1 MLAAS
6 IMRHYITILTI
17 IILTAF
23 FACSESQFSDKNI
36 EDKAVNITENLDSIS
51 IKTFYEWGFGHRGEA
66 IIFTKHSDNPDSG
79 FYSYGCFYFD
89 NIDSIKLSI
98 SRFENFKKDF
108 PCDIQIDTSKYYTVD
123 FTKLKNTS
131 VRISA
136 VDNHG
141 KDQIIVESIL
151 SNQLFA
157 SNDPFEKFKYLSDF
171 KDRLGV
177 LGNFYR
183 PDIGNFIQFY
193 LSSQHILTYLPDNLN
208 LNTKFK
214 DEWLK
219 KFATGKTI
227 KKNWNFRKLDKPMD
241 NG

>member
-1 MLAAS
+1 
-6 IMRHYITILTI
+6 MRYCKTILTF

-23 FACSESQFSDKNI
+23 FACSDSQFSDKNI
-36 EDKAVNITENLDSIS
+36 EDKAVNITEKLDSIN

-66 IIFTKHSDNPDSG
+66 DIFTKHSENPDSG
-79 FYSYGCFYFD
+79 FYSYSCFYFN

-108 PCDIQIDTSKYYTVD
+108 PCDIQIDTSKYYRID
-123 FTKLKNTS
+123 FTKFKNAS

-141 KDQIIVESIL
+141 QDQIIFESIPL
-151 SNQLFA
+151 KELFA
-157 SNDPFEKFKYLSDF
+157 TNDPFEKFKYLSDL
-171 KDRLGV
+171 KDSLGI
-177 LGNFYR
+177 LGNVYR

-193 LSSQHILTYLPDNLN
+193 LSSQHILTYLPDNSN
-208 LNTKFK
+208 LNPKFK
-214 DEWLK
+214 DMWLK
-219 KFATGKTI
+219 EFATGKTI

>member
-1 MLAAS
+1 
-6 IMRHYITILTI
+6 MRHCTTILTL
-17 IILTAF
+17 IILTEF
-23 FACSESQFSDKNI
+23 FACSVSQFSDKRI
-36 EDKAVNITENLDSIS
+36 EDKAVNVTENLDSIS
-51 IKTFYEWGFGHRGEA
+51 IKTFYEWSFGHRGEA
-66 IIFTKHSDNPDSG
+66 DIFTKHSDNPNSG
-79 FYSYGCFYFD
+79 FYSYSCFYFD

-108 PCDIQIDTSKYYTVD
+108 PCAIQIDTSKYYRVD
-123 FTKLKNTS
+123 FIKLKNTF
-131 VRISA
+131 VCISA

-141 KDQIIVESIL
+141 QDQIIVESIP
-151 SNQLFA
+151 SKQLFA
-157 SNDPFEKFKYLSDF
+157 TNDPFEKFKYLSDL
-171 KDRLGV
+171 KDSLRI

-214 DEWLK
+214 DVWLK
-219 KFATGKTI
+219 EFATGKTI
-227 KKNWNFRKLDKPMD
+227 KKNWNLRKLDKPMD